1 MCIEP
6 IRICKTRDE
15 GKAGFSL
22 ALKKMK
28 ILLIAREGYIYYVG
42 DGSEDRMPQK
52 LTIRFIQPQP
62 YVAY

>member
-42 DGSEDRMPQK
+42 MGVKIECPRS
-52 LTIRFIQPQP
+52 
-62 YVAY
+62 